1 MPLWFSC
8 VLSLRSMVVLLGLV
22 RSTTEGRN
30 SSRPSLLARARL
42 FYSARPTKTAMLRRL
57 VRLGKILLVNWLILM
72 PAVLVKIAYSAQ
84 NSARTPPPSGRI
96 YFRKYS
102 KEPGPN
108 PLKLIRYCNSSY
120 FNVNAL

>member
-1 MPLWFSC
+1 MF
-8 VLSLRSMVVLLGLV
+8 SLRSMVVLLGLV

-30 SSRPSLLARARL
+30 SSSPSLLARARL

-96 YFRKYS
+96 YFPKILRNL
-102 KEPGPN
+102 G
-108 PLKLIRYCNSSY
+108 LTR
-120 FNVNAL
+120 